1 MASSGL
7 LQLFSEI
14 WDEREHVS
22 ELSGKPL
29 LPKGDMRWHHQFL
42 HVLSRGTYVAY
53 KFRKENIML
62 ALPEEHAIQERYP
75 KFKERFEELRSQY
88 YKEIYHKQF

>member
-14 WDEREHVS
+14 WEEREHVS

-29 LPKGDMRWHHQFL
+29 LPKGHPQWHWEFL
-42 HVLSRGTYVAY
+42 HVLPHGSYKAY
-53 KFRKENIML
+53 KFRKENIIL

-88 YKEIYHKQF
+88 YKEIYNKTF

>member
-1 MASSGL
+1 MKGL
-7 LQLFSEI
+7 LPLFKEI

-42 HVLSRGTYVAY
+42 HILSRSYPAY

-75 KFKERFEELRSQY
+75 KFKERFEELRREY
-88 YKEIYHKQF
+88 YKEIYNKTF

>member
-1 MASSGL
+1 MGSTGL

-14 WDEREHVS
+14 WDERDHVS

-29 LPKGDMRWHHQFL
+29 LGKFDMRWHWQFL
-42 HVLSRGTYVAY
+42 HVLPHGSYKAY

-62 ALPEEHAIQERYP
+62 ALPEEHAIQERYQ

-88 YKEIYHKQF
+88 YKEIYHKDF

>member
-1 MASSGL
+1 MGSTGL
-7 LQLFSEI
+7 LTLFSEI

-29 LPKGDMRWHHQFL
+29 LPKGNPQWHWQML
-42 HVLSRGTYVAY
+42 HVLPHGSYPAY

-75 KFKERFEELRSQY
+75 KFMERHEELKQQY
-88 YKEIYHKQF
+88 YKEIYGKKF